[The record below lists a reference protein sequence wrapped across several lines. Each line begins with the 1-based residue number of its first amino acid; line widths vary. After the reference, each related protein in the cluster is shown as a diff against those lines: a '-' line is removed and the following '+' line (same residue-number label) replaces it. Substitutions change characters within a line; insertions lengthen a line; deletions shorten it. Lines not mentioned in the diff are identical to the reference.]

1 VIPGGS
7 SVGNALR
14 GVPLNH
20 RTPTF
25 PAAVLIL
32 VALVAQVA
40 RSGQPAEP
48 PRPATGVAA
57 AELAAFDRLVPAL
70 MEKWKLPGGSVA
82 VARDGRLLAARGY
95 GLADVD
101 TKRPVEPDALFRI
114 ASLSKPITAAAV
126 LVLVE
131 QGRLRLDSGALDLL
145 GPIEPPPGKS
155 LDPRLSRV
163 TVRQLLQ
170 HTAGFDRQASG
181 DPMFRSIEIA
191 RDLGVPPPA
200 SPEAVVRWMLGRPL
214 DFEPGGRYAYSNF
227 GYCLL
232 GRIVQRIARQDYETA
247 VQSLVLNPAGITRM
261 RLGRSKAAGRLPGE
275 VAYHVRP
282 GAKPARSVFPDD
294 REPVPPPYGTF
305 FLESMDA
312 HGGWV
317 ASAVDLVRFVTAL
330 DGTRKPGLLKPE
342 TFALIA
348 APPTPQIDPKHPAR
362 YGLGWALHPA
372 GKGANWSHS
381 GSLPGTM
388 ALMVRT
394 HDGMTWAAL
403 FNARPADSEALLLD
417 LDRTLWEAI
426 RQVTRWPKHDLFPR
440 YR

>member
-1 VIPGGS
+1 
-7 SVGNALR
+7 
-14 GVPLNH
+14 
-20 RTPTF
+20 
-25 PAAVLIL
+25 
-32 VALVAQVA
+32 
-40 RSGQPAEP
+40 
-48 PRPATGVAA
+48 
-57 AELAAFDRLVPAL
+57 
-70 MEKWKLPGGSVA
+70 VA
-82 VARDGRLLAARGY
+82 VARDGRLLVARGY
-95 GLADVD
+95 GLADVENR
-101 TKRPVEPDALFRI
+101 RPVEPDALFRI
-114 ASLSKPITAAAV
+114 ASLSKPITAAAI

-155 LDPRLSRV
+155 LDPRLSRI

-170 HTAGFDRQASG
+170 HTGGFDRQASG
-181 DPMFRSIEIA
+181 DPMFRPLEIA
-191 RDLGVPPPA
+191 RDLGVSPPA

-232 GRIVQRIARQDYETA
+232 GRIVGRIAGQDYETA

-275 VAYHVRP
+275 VAYHARP

-330 DGTRKPGLLKPE
+330 DGTRRPGLLKPE

-348 APPTPQIDPKHPAR
+348 APPTPQIDPKHPTR
-362 YGLGWALHPA
+362 YGLGWALHST
-372 GKGANWSHS
+372 GKGTNWSHS
-381 GSLPGTM
+381 GSLPGSM

-403 FNARPADSEALLLD
+403 FNSRPADSDALLLD
-417 LDRTLWEAI
+417 LDRTLWDAI
-426 RQVTRWPKHDLFPR
+426 REVTRWPKHDLFPR